1 MKSATDTALEVSV
14 VEDARGF
21 AALEGEW
28 EDLYRGAPL
37 ATPFQSWAWLYSW
50 WEFYGGGYGL
60 RLVVVREA
68 GGLLVGLLPL
78 MLERRRGFG
87 RLLFVGAGMTDYL
100 DVLVREGW
108 EAQVAEAAVPALA
121 RIGSWQVADL
131 HMMRPE
137 AAAWDVF
144 GRWGGYKTRI
154 WQEGCPVVEVK
165 PWVELLASLSTNHR
179 STIRRTLRKAEADGV
194 HSDLA
199 GPEDAELAAGRLVAV
214 SREQWRGNPLTGPEH
229 WTGRFEDHLKT
240 VARRLAAS
248 GLGAISEFRRDGE
261 VILSTLLVFGRDFVG
276 TYVIGAGRAASKRYQ
291 WSSLY
296 IWDAINVAR
305 SRNSGYLD
313 LLQGMEPY
321 KLRWSSRTVPT
332 HRFVLGRSL
341 AHWGPYAG
349 YQILRSKAKW
359 YARSEHAPS
368 WAAGVADR
376 YRVLRNKVRRF
387 AG

>member
-1 MKSATDTALEVSV
+1 MKSATDAALAVSV
-14 VEDARGF
+14 VDDADGF

-28 EDLYRGAPL
+28 EALYRDAPL
-37 ATPFQSWAWLYSW
+37 ATPFQSWGWLYSW
-50 WEFYGGGYGL
+50 WEYYGDGYGL
-60 RLVVVREA
+60 RLVVVRES

-78 MLERRRGFG
+78 MVERERGFG

-108 EAQVAEAAVPALA
+108 ETEVAEAAVRALA
-121 RIGSWQVADL
+121 QMDSWHVADL

-137 AAAWDVF
+137 AAGWDVF
-144 GRWGGYKTRI
+144 GRWGGYKARI

-165 PWVELLASLSTNHR
+165 PWEELLASLSTNHR
-179 STIRRTLRKAEADGV
+179 STIRRTLRRAEADGV
-194 HSDLA
+194 RSDLA
-199 GPEDAELAAGRLVAV
+199 RPEDAERAAGRLVTA

-229 WTGRFEDHLKT
+229 WTGRFENHLKT
-240 VARRLAAS
+240 VARRLTAS

-261 VILSTLLVFGRDFVG
+261 VIISTLLVFGRNFVG

-305 SRNSGYLD
+305 SRNIGYLD

-321 KLRWSSRTVPT
+321 KLRWSSDTVPN
-332 HRFVLGRSL
+332 HRLVLGRSL
-341 AHWGPYAG
+341 VYWGPYAG
-349 YQILRSKAKW
+349 YQALRSKAKW
-359 YARSEHAPS
+359 YARSGQAPP

-387 AG
+387 VG